1 LAETCLEA
9 TGVRVGLISDLHGN
23 CLALDAVLA
32 ELRLED
38 LDSIVC
44 LGDVAIGPQ
53 PHEVLARVQEL
64 GCPIVLGNWD
74 AVCLNGVPPATAET
88 QEIVNEIHSWW
99 SDQLSADDRTFV
111 RTFVPQLEL
120 ELDGVPVL
128 CFHGSP
134 RSYDDWIFATTPDEE
149 LEAMFDGCRQPLLV
163 GGHTHLQLL
172 RRWRG
177 SLLVNPGSVGLPF
190 LSWWPERIRVAPW
203 AEYAILTAEDGR
215 IHVDLRRTPFDVG
228 KLLSISRS
236 SGMPHAEWWADCWSL
251 D

>member
-1 LAETCLEA
+1 
-9 TGVRVGLISDLHGN
+9 VRVGLISDLHGN

-32 ELRLED
+32 ELEREQ

-44 LGDVAIGPQ
+44 LGDVAVGPQ
-53 PHEVLARVQEL
+53 PHEVLARVREL

-74 AVCLNGVPPATAET
+74 AACLDGLPAATAET
-88 QEIVNEIHSWW
+88 EEIVNEIHGWW
-99 SDQLSADDRTFV
+99 SDQLSSDDRAFL

-120 ELDGVPVL
+120 QLDGVDAL
-128 CFHGSP
+128 LFHGSP

-149 LEAMFDGCRQPLLV
+149 LDAMLDGHRQPLLV

-172 RRWRG
+172 RRWRE

-190 LSWWPERIRVAPW
+190 LSWWPDRVRVAPW
-203 AEYAILTAEDGR
+203 AEYAILTVEDGR
-215 IHVDLRRTPFDVG
+215 IHVDLRRTPFDVD

-236 SGMPHAEWWADCWSL
+236 SGMPHAQWWADCWCL